1 MDPSFYRIG
10 RFAFKDKAHHKKGE
24 FAVVTEDERGMT
36 AYECQ
41 YGKAPLDLRTVR
53 ERVRQVSE
61 LGLSFYRLVFFSRTG
76 FAGIDPKTYTLVS
89 FDDMYAEELGKAEEK
104 T

>member
-1 MDPSFYRIG
+1 M
-10 RFAFKDKAHHKKGE
+10 
-24 FAVVTEDERGMT
+24 
-36 AYECQ
+36 
-41 YGKAPLDLRTVR
+41 

-89 FDDMYAEELGKAEEK
+89 LDDMYAEELGKAEEK